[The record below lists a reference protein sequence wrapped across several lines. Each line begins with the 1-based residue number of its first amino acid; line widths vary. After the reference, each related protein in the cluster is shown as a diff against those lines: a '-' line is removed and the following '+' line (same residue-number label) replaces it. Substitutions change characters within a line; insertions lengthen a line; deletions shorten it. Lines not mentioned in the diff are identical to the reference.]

1 MLKLNRAVLRD
12 KIYACWIGKNIGGT
26 MGTPFEG
33 NTEIQSI
40 EGFTTPE
47 GTVLPNDDLD
57 LQLIWLKALEEKGPY
72 GITAQVLGEY
82 WLNYISPSWNE
93 YGIGKGNL
101 RLGLLPPLSGEYEN
115 RWKHS
120 NGAWIRSEIWACVTP
135 GCPDAAIRYAVE
147 DAMVDHGMSEGTFAE
162 MFTAAVE
169 SAAFVVSDLFELI
182 RIGLSKIPQDCR
194 VAKSIRTAIDCYER
208 KLDWKE
214 ARQAIVEE
222 NKDLGWFQAP
232 GNIAFTVIGLLY
244 GEGNF
249 KKSMTIAI
257 NCGDDTDCTGATCG
271 ALLGIMG
278 GTSAIPADWRRYIG
292 DAIVT
297 VAINRGDCG
306 SLPGTC
312 SQLTDRVIALTPQ
325 VLYANR
331 CFDVQL
337 TDGEQDLSDL
347 DTEKLCGVKA
357 AEKLFS
363 RPGLSY
369 EVNFIHASAAVF
381 FDADPVLAPFG
392 ECTFRIRFKNL
403 MPDPRSLTFK
413 WHLPEGFSISGPG
426 SCPLRCG
433 QAPAVCT
440 FTVKAGGQV
449 EPLTR
454 LILEAVSPGRPTAG
468 LIPVTILGS

>member
-162 MFTAAVE
+162 MGSNPSPAA
-169 SAAFVVSDLFELI
+169 SRSCFPRRMPTPA
-182 RIGLSKIPQDCR
+182 
-194 VAKSIRTAIDCYER
+194 SI
-208 KLDWKE
+208 
-214 ARQAIVEE
+214 
-222 NKDLGWFQAP
+222 
-232 GNIAFTVIGLLY
+232 
-244 GEGNF
+244 
-249 KKSMTIAI
+249 
-257 NCGDDTDCTGATCG
+257 
-271 ALLGIMG
+271 
-278 GTSAIPADWRRYIG
+278 
-292 DAIVT
+292 
-297 VAINRGDCG
+297 
-306 SLPGTC
+306 
-312 SQLTDRVIALTPQ
+312 
-325 VLYANR
+325 
-331 CFDVQL
+331 
-337 TDGEQDLSDL
+337 
-347 DTEKLCGVKA
+347 
-357 AEKLFS
+357 S
-363 RPGLSY
+363 RPL
-369 EVNFIHASAAVF
+369 
-381 FDADPVLAPFG
+381 
-392 ECTFRIRFKNL
+392 
-403 MPDPRSLTFK
+403 
-413 WHLPEGFSISGPG
+413 EGPS
-426 SCPLRCG
+426 R
-433 QAPAVCT
+433 
-440 FTVKAGGQV
+440 
-449 EPLTR
+449 R
-454 LILEAVSPGRPTAG
+454 
-468 LIPVTILGS
+468 